1 MNRKSQAVKSA
12 LLIGLVLALALTA
25 CTSSEPTTTTVLSGL
40 DDGSAVT
47 TDSNSAEPSDPV
59 PGASDAT
66 VPDTTAPDEPA
77 PEPVRVSFADLGRDH
92 LSDEDSVAILEGRLD
107 PPEYNSVPPTSG
119 SHAQGW
125 APCGIYR
132 QQVPD
137 IIQVHSLEHGA
148 VMIQYLPEIDPED
161 VLTLESFGRQLGSH
175 FVVSPNDG
183 LTSPIV
189 LTAWTVMLE
198 LQVLDL
204 GVIDEFWAD
213 FANQGPDQVDCPLD
227 VDEAF

>member
-213 FANQGPDQVDCPLD
+213 FANQGPEQVDCPLD

>member
-1 MNRKSQAVKSA
+1 MTERSRPVKRV
-12 LLIGLVLALALTA
+12 LLFALVLASVLTA
-25 CTSSEPTTTTVLSGL
+25 CTTTEPATTTVISGP
-40 DDGSAVT
+40 DGGSTGNGEA
-47 TDSNSAEPSDPV
+47 SPPEPSDPV
-59 PGASDAT
+59 SGASDTT
-66 VPDTTAPDEPA
+66 VPDTTVPDEPA

-125 APCGIYR
+125 ALCGIYR

-204 GVIDEFWAD
+204 DVIDEFWAD
-213 FANQGPDQVDCPLD
+213 FANQGPEQVDCPLE

>member
-204 GVIDEFWAD
+204 DVIDEFWAD
-213 FANQGPDQVDCPLD
+213 FANQGPEQVDCPLE

>member
-59 PGASDAT
+59 PGVSDAT

-213 FANQGPDQVDCPLD
+213 FANQGPEQVDCPLD